1 MNTDEPEN
9 DLTAAERES
18 AKRLTESFASSKR
31 KIGGKSLPKITQAGM
46 TILSLAGNRFVTG
59 FDKPTLDKLQSGN
72 VLCVALDVL
81 QWREVCVADRS
92 RLKTWLQ
99 DSEAFT
105 EHCSDIMVDG
115 DVDME
120 DMTQSFA
127 DVFAAWQEINEGK
140 VEVKDSAQKGAKAK
154 PKKKAR
160 SRAKPRNTRSR

>member
-31 KIGGKSLPKITQAGM
+31 KIGGAMLPKPKKGAI
-46 TILSLAGNRFVTG
+46 TILAIAGNRFVNG
-59 FDKPTLDKLQSGN
+59 FDNETLEKLQSGN
-72 VLCVALDVL
+72 VLCVAMDVL

-92 RLKTWLQ
+92 RLKAWLQ

-115 DVDME
+115 DVDMA